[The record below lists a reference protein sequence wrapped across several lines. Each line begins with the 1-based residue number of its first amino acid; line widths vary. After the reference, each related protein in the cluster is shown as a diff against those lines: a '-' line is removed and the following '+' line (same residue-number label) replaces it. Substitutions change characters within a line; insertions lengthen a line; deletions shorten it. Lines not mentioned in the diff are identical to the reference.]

1 MRPSLTLTTAVVATI
16 SLLASAISA
25 SPVQP
30 RAAATVYEYM
40 SATTASVAQTTAAAS
55 SVTCSGNVI
64 TDTADCP
71 SGCTAAPIAG
81 AVGVATDSWSCMS
94 KPAETSWT
102 SVKATSTCAQGSA
115 VTTYSLYG
123 GQTELGCKATA
134 T

>member
-1 MRPSLTLTTAVVATI
+1 MRPSLTLSTALAATI
-16 SLLASAISA
+16 YLLASPISA
-25 SPVQP
+25 SPVQA

-40 SATTASVAQTTAAAS
+40 SATTASITPATAS
-55 SVTCSGNVI
+55 SNVPCSNATI
-64 TDTADCP
+64 TDKADCP

-81 AVGVATDSWSCMS
+81 ALGVATDSWSCIS

-102 SVKATSTCAQGSA
+102 SVKATSTCSPGSA

-134 T
+134 S